1 MGGNIVYKLVPVWPR
16 VQSATTAHE
25 GRRDVGYQCRSFC
38 IKEDEKTKKNEN
50 WLINI
55 IYLGEMKRKKKE
67 R

>member
-50 WLINI
+50 
-55 IYLGEMKRKKKE
+55 
-67 R
+67 